1 MLLPVA
7 LNRHLV
13 CIFCL
18 LQNFTGSWKHNRKIK
33 PWNKKRRKAV
43 SESDW
48 RGRIEEK
55 VKDLAPSE
63 EIRRLYTPLHKVTYA
78 FWEHVLWEQGLN
90 IWPLSCT
97 RMKALEP
104 VSSVTYLPSCCLLE
118 LILRR
123 REASL
128 VAHMVKNL
136 PVMQETQVW
145 SLGQKD
151 PLEKGLV
158 THSSILASRIPRDGG
173 AWWAAV
179 YGVAQSRTRLK
190 RLSSNSSRSFFHL
203 SSFFY
208 FFSKN
213 LYLFKFFFNF

>member
-33 PWNKKRRKAV
+33 PWIKKRKKLFQNQTEEEEQTV
-43 SESDW
+43 
-48 RGRIEEK
+48 IEEK

-63 EIRRLYTPLHKVTYA
+63 VVRRLYTPLHKVTYA

-90 IWPLSCT
+90 IWPLACT
-97 RMKALEP
+97 RMKALDP
-104 VSSVTYLPSCCLLE
+104 VSSVIYLLSWCLLE

-145 SLGQKD
+145 FLGQKD
-151 PLEKGLV
+151 PLEKGMA
-158 THSSILASRIPRDGG
+158 TPSSILAWESPWTEEPGRLSL
-173 AWWAAV
+173 
-179 YGVAQSRTRLK
+179 SRTEQDATEWLT
-190 RLSSNSSRSFFHL
+190 L
-203 SSFFY
+203 
-208 FFSKN
+208 
-213 LYLFKFFFNF
+213 